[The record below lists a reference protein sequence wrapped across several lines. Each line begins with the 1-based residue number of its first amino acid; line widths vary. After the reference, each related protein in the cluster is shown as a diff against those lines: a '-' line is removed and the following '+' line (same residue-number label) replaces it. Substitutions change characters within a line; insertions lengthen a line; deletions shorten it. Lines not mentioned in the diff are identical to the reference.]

1 MGELKK
7 QPILDLQPE
16 RTLTFWH
23 IWALGVGAVIG
34 DGIFLLMGQGIAM
47 AGPSSIL
54 AYLIAGISQFF
65 LVIALTEMAVGMPNA
80 GAMSFWV
87 ERFMGKSWGFL
98 AGITFAIGWIIAGG
112 SVGLALGK
120 ITMWFFP
127 QLEASWWPAM
137 FTILFLTLFA
147 FINVLGAATT
157 ARFQL
162 YLVLILTGVMVLFA
176 LIGLKD
182 IDFTNYTPMFPHG
195 AEGFWGAVPL
205 GTYAYLG
212 AVTLATAG
220 AECINPQR
228 DLPRGLIWSS
238 VTFLILYTLAHFV
251 LQGIIPSNEVTMD
264 SSPFTVAAGKVFG
277 IAGAFIMNAAAWI
290 AAATCILMGT
300 LYAASRIFYQQAREG
315 LLPSFLGYLHPK
327 THTPVYAIITIWAIT
342 VILVL
347 IGQFNPDFIYVELTN
362 QMVLSWLVSWT
373 LALISG
379 ILYRKNHK
387 EEIEK
392 LPWKQP
398 LYPLFP
404 ILGFVGIAVVLYGT
418 FIGSMM
424 TLVRGFIWLAALYIL
439 FRMFNKKLFQTS
451 QVSSEGG
458 QHEQSIRESGK

>member
-1 MGELKK
+1 MGESRK
-7 QPILDLQPE
+7 QLVLDLQPE

-54 AYLIAGISQFF
+54 AYVIAGISQFF

-87 ERFMGKSWGFL
+87 ERFMGKSWGFM

-127 QLEASWWPAM
+127 QLEASWWPAV
-137 FTILFLTLFA
+137 FTIFFLTLFA

-182 IDFTNYTPMFPHG
+182 INFSNYTPMFPHG
-195 AEGFWGAVPL
+195 VEGFWGAVPL

-251 LQGIIPSNEVTMD
+251 LQGIIPSDEVTMD

-277 IAGAFIMNAAAWI
+277 IAGAFIMNIAAWI

-315 LLPSFLGYLHPK
+315 LLPSFLGYIHPK
-327 THTPVYAIITIWAIT
+327 THTPVYAIITIWAAT

-362 QMVLSWLVSWT
+362 QMVLAWLVSWT

-379 ILYRKNHK
+379 VLYRKNHK
-387 EEIEK
+387 EEIAK

-404 ILGFVGIAVVLYGT
+404 ILGFVGIAIVLYGT

-424 TLVRGFIWLAALYIL
+424 TLVRGAIWLIALYAL
-439 FRMFNKKLFQTS
+439 FRIFNRKLFQ
-451 QVSSEGG
+451 SSSKRGR
-458 QHEQSIRESGK
+458 SA